1 MRDVE
6 PAFGP
11 LYPTIPSAAKFRKM
25 RNPDMNA
32 YGEAVLGGIRKIQA
46 RELMGELV
54 PLKNPNCASGTAHT
68 DGDAIL
74 KSIRAKHA
82 TALASPF
89 VPVNI
94 AKWQRAKLAEYNRMM
109 GR

>member
-1 MRDVE
+1 MHYVQ

-11 LYPTIPSAAKFRKM
+11 AYPTIPGAAKFRKA
-25 RNPDMNA
+25 RSPDMNA
-32 YGEAVLGGIRKIQA
+32 YGEAVLDGIRKIQA
-46 RELMGELV
+46 RELTGELV
-54 PLKNPNCASGTAHT
+54 PIKNPNCASGTVHT
-68 DGDAIL
+68 TGDAIL

-89 VPVNI
+89 VP
-94 AKWQRAKLAEYNRMM
+94 ADLTKWQRAKLAEYNKIM